1 MMTQTIPPV
10 ITIDGPGGAGKGT
23 VALRVAR
30 YLGWHTLDSGA
41 LYRVL
46 AIAAQRHQI
55 NVNDEIALAEL
66 ANHLAVNFVTMPDLS
81 GNRVILDEQEVTTE
95 LRTESCGT
103 LASQIATLPSVR
115 QALLARQRAF
125 RQPPGLVAD
134 GRDMGS
140 IVFPEASHKFFLTA
154 SCEERAHR
162 RYKQLKEKGVDAN
175 MEILIKEITE
185 RDQRD
190 STRATAPLI
199 ATAAATVIDTTGV
212 PIESV
217 VAHIL
222 RQVFADKVTAR

>member
-1 MMTQTIPPV
+1 MTQTIPPV